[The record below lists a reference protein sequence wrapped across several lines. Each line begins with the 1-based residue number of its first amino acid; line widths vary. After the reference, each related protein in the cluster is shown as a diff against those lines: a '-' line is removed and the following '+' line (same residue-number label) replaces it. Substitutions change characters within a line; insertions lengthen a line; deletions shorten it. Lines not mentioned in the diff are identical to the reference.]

1 MKIAYNLLTTNDID
15 GIFDVSTKC
24 SFTSWLR
31 SSYESELNNPIAKY
45 IVARDLSTNTV
56 VGFIGI
62 WIIVGEGDI
71 TNIAVLPEYRRNK
84 IASNLVE
91 KLLEVCNENNC
102 YVINLEVRSS
112 NIAAQNLYQSFGF
125 KKIGLRKAYYSDNK
139 EDAILMQ
146 KN

>member
-1 MKIAYNLLTTNDID
+1 MKITYNLLTSDDID
-15 GIFDVSTKC
+15 GLFNVSTAC
-24 SFTSWLR
+24 SFKSWLK
-31 SSYESELNNPIAKY
+31 SSYEAELNNPIAKY
-45 IVARDLSTNTV
+45 IVAKDVSTNKI

-84 IASNLVE
+84 IASNLV
-91 KLLEVCNENNC
+91 KNLIDICDANNC
-102 YVINLEVRSS
+102 SIINLEVRSS

>member
-102 YVINLEVRSS
+102 SVINLEVRSS